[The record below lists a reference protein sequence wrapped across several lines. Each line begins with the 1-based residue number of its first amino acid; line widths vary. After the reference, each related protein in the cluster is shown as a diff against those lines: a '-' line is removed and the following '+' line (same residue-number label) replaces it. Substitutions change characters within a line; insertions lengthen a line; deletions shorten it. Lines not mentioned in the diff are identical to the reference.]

1 MFTRLLVSIFCLLI
15 IVNSAS
21 FFNVD
26 PEQLDLL
33 LPRRADSIYYN
44 GTILTMD
51 LNIKK
56 ANFVAVKNKKIIYV
70 GADFQ

>member
-1 MFTRLLVSIFCLLI
+1 
-15 IVNSAS
+15 
-21 FFNVD
+21 VD
-26 PEQLDLL
+26 PERLDLL

-51 LNIKK
+51 ENIKK

-70 GADFQ
+70 GTDFQ